1 MKVLKFGGSSIG
13 DAGRIKNV
21 IEIVKNSIQKNKR
34 IVLIF
39 SAFYQVTDNL
49 LKMSQVASEGN
60 LDYKELFKKLEE
72 KHISIAKKLLAVK
85 TQSSILAQL
94 KLHLNELDD
103 VLHGVFLVKEI
114 SSRTQDFILSFGERL
129 STYIISHVLIDQNI
143 ACEFLDSRS
152 LLKTDESFGAAKVDF
167 NKTYEN
173 ICTYFSK
180 HKKLQVVTGF
190 IGSTY
195 NNETTT
201 LGRGGSDYTASIFAA
216 ALNAKEIEI
225 WTDVDGVHTAD
236 PRKVKKAF
244 PLKGLT
250 YEEAMELSHF
260 GAKVIHPPTMHPAM
274 DKNIPI
280 RIKNTFNR
288 DFKGTLINGHTDRNN
303 FLIKAISS
311 IDNISLITIQGG
323 GMVGVTGIAQRI
335 FSALSAKQ
343 INIIL
348 ITQASSE
355 HSLCIAVMPKAASNA
370 KKALQQEFYYE
381 IKEKLIYDPVVE
393 TDLSII
399 AIVGENM
406 RKTPGI
412 SGRIFQAL
420 GKNGINIVA
429 IAQGSS
435 ELNISTVIS
444 RNDETK
450 ALNALHDAFFLS
462 ITKTVNVYIVG
473 TGLVGGTL
481 LKQITSQAD
490 FLAKEYLLN
499 LKVIAL
505 ANSKN
510 MLIDS
515 NSINPEKWEE
525 NLRSKGSKT
534 NLNSFIKEMKKLNL
548 PNSIFVDCTASDEVT
563 LRYKDILDS
572 SISVVTPNKRA
583 NSSSFDYYLQ
593 LKQSAIKHNVKF
605 LYETNVGAGLPII
618 STVNDLV
625 TSGDKIL
632 KIEGVM
638 SGTLSYIFTSFKKGK
653 TFSETVQEARE
664 KGYTEP
670 DPREDLNGMD
680 VARKLLILARETG
693 LSLELK
699 NIKVENLVPPPIRGA
714 KSTNDFFTKLKKHDD
729 EFEAKRNAAE
739 VKGNALRYIA
749 SLRNGK
755 AEISLQEVDNKH
767 PFYSLSESDNIFALY
782 TKHYKDR
789 PIVVK
794 GPGAGADV
802 TAAGVFAD
810 ILRISNYLS

>member
-1 MKVLKFGGSSIG
+1 M
-13 DAGRIKNV
+13 
-21 IEIVKNSIQKNKR
+21 
-34 IVLIF
+34 
-39 SAFYQVTDNL
+39 
-49 LKMSQVASEGN
+49 
-60 LDYKELFKKLEE
+60 
-72 KHISIAKKLLAVK
+72 
-85 TQSSILAQL
+85 
-94 KLHLNELDD
+94 
-103 VLHGVFLVKEI
+103 
-114 SSRTQDFILSFGERL
+114 
-129 STYIISHVLIDQNI
+129 
-143 ACEFLDSRS
+143 
-152 LLKTDESFGAAKVDF
+152 
-167 NKTYEN
+167 
-173 ICTYFSK
+173 
-180 HKKLQVVTGF
+180 
-190 IGSTY
+190 
-195 NNETTT
+195 
-201 LGRGGSDYTASIFAA
+201 
-216 ALNAKEIEI
+216 
-225 WTDVDGVHTAD
+225 
-236 PRKVKKAF
+236 KKAF

-399 AIVGENM
+399 AIVGEKM

-548 PNSIFVDCTASDEVT
+548 PNSIFV
-563 LRYKDILDS
+563 
-572 SISVVTPNKRA
+572 
-583 NSSSFDYYLQ
+583 
-593 LKQSAIKHNVKF
+593 
-605 LYETNVGAGLPII
+605 
-618 STVNDLV
+618 
-625 TSGDKIL
+625 
-632 KIEGVM
+632 
-638 SGTLSYIFTSFKKGK
+638 
-653 TFSETVQEARE
+653 
-664 KGYTEP
+664 
-670 DPREDLNGMD
+670 
-680 VARKLLILARETG
+680 
-693 LSLELK
+693 
-699 NIKVENLVPPPIRGA
+699 
-714 KSTNDFFTKLKKHDD
+714 
-729 EFEAKRNAAE
+729 
-739 VKGNALRYIA
+739 
-749 SLRNGK
+749 
-755 AEISLQEVDNKH
+755 
-767 PFYSLSESDNIFALY
+767 
-782 TKHYKDR
+782 
-789 PIVVK
+789 
-794 GPGAGADV
+794 
-802 TAAGVFAD
+802 
-810 ILRISNYLS
+810 

>member
-699 NIKVENLVPPPIRGA
+699 NIKVENLVPPPVRGA

>member
-13 DAGRIKNV
+13 DVDRIKNV
-21 IEIVKNSIQKNKR
+21 LGIVKESLRKNKK
-34 IVLIF
+34 IAVIF
-39 SAFYQVTDNL
+39 SAFYEVTDSL
-49 LKMSQVASEGN
+49 LKMSQIAAEGRK
-60 LDYKELFKKLEE
+60 DYLELFKKIEE
-72 KHISIAKKLLAVK
+72 KHINIAKELLAVK
-85 TQSSILAQL
+85 TQSSILATL
-94 KLHLNELDD
+94 KLHLNELED
-103 VLHGVFLVKEI
+103 VLHGVYLVKEI
-114 SSRTQDFILSFGERL
+114 SPRTQDFILSFGERL
-129 STYIISHVLIDQNI
+129 STIIISNSLTDRNI
-143 ACEFLDSRS
+143 ECEFLDSR
-152 LLKTDESFGAAKVDF
+152 LLIKTDESFGNAKVDF
-167 NKTYEN
+167 KTTYKN
-173 ICTYFSK
+173 IQDYFK
-180 HKKLQVVTGF
+180 NHKKLQTITGF
-190 IGSTY
+190 IASTS

-201 LGRGGSDYTASIFAA
+201 LGRGGSDYTASIYAS
-216 ALNAKEIEI
+216 ALDADEIEI

-236 PRKVKKAF
+236 PRKVRKAF
-244 PLKGLT
+244 PLKGMT

-260 GAKVIHPPTMHPAM
+260 GAKVIHPPTMHPALE
-274 DKNIPI
+274 KKIPI
-280 RIKNTFNR
+280 RIKNTFNTS
-288 DFKGTLINGHTDRNN
+288 FKGTLINGHSDKNN

-311 IDNISLITIQGG
+311 IDDISLITIQGS

-335 FSALSAKQ
+335 FSALGSKM

-355 HSLCIAVMPKAASNA
+355 HSLCIAVMPKDAGIA
-370 KKALQQEFYYE
+370 KRSIQQEFHYE
-381 IKEKLIYDPVVE
+381 IKEKIINEPIVE
-393 TDLSII
+393 TNLSII

-435 ELNISTVIS
+435 ELNISTVVS

-462 ITKTVNVYIVG
+462 ITKTVNLFIVG
-473 TGLVGGTL
+473 SGLVGGTL
-481 LKQITSQAD
+481 LKQIANQAD
-490 FLAKEYLLN
+490 YLAKEYLLN

-505 ANSKN
+505 ANSKK
-510 MLIDS
+510 MLLDSDSIDPLNWS
-515 NSINPEKWEE
+515 DK
-525 NLRSKGSKT
+525 LQSKGSKT

-548 PNSIFVDCTASDEVT
+548 PNSIFVDCTASDEVA
-563 LRYKDILDS
+563 LKYKEILDS

-583 NSSSFDYYLQ
+583 NSSSFEYYQQ

-618 STVNDLV
+618 STLNDLV
-625 TSGDKIL
+625 TSGDQVL

-638 SGTLSYIFTSFKKGK
+638 SGTLSYIFTSFTKGR
-653 TFSETVQEARE
+653 TFTETVKEAQE

-699 NIKVENLVPPPIRGA
+699 NIKVENLVPLPARNA
-714 KSTNDFFTKLKKHDD
+714 KSANDFFAKLKNHDE
-729 EFEAKRNAAE
+729 EFENKRSSAE
-739 VKGNALRYIA
+739 SKGNVLRYIA

-755 AEISLQEVDNKH
+755 ANISLQEVGSKH

>member
-13 DAGRIKNV
+13 DADRIKNV

-72 KHISIAKKLLAVK
+72 KHIFMAKKLLAVK

-699 NIKVENLVPPPIRGA
+699 NIKVENLVPPPVRGA

>member
-13 DAGRIKNV
+13 DAGRIKNL

-435 ELNISTVIS
+435 ELNISIVIS

-462 ITKTVNVYIVG
+462 PKMRG
-473 TGLVGGTL
+473 
-481 LKQITSQAD
+481 
-490 FLAKEYLLN
+490 
-499 LKVIAL
+499 
-505 ANSKN
+505 
-510 MLIDS
+510 
-515 NSINPEKWEE
+515 
-525 NLRSKGSKT
+525 
-534 NLNSFIKEMKKLNL
+534 
-548 PNSIFVDCTASDEVT
+548 
-563 LRYKDILDS
+563 
-572 SISVVTPNKRA
+572 
-583 NSSSFDYYLQ
+583 
-593 LKQSAIKHNVKF
+593 
-605 LYETNVGAGLPII
+605 
-618 STVNDLV
+618 
-625 TSGDKIL
+625 
-632 KIEGVM
+632 
-638 SGTLSYIFTSFKKGK
+638 
-653 TFSETVQEARE
+653 
-664 KGYTEP
+664 
-670 DPREDLNGMD
+670 
-680 VARKLLILARETG
+680 RKLRFKRGTSVFMNKMAYITPSG
-693 LSLELK
+693 K
-699 NIKVENLVPPPIRGA
+699 PPNRRI
-714 KSTNDFFTKLKKHDD
+714 
-729 EFEAKRNAAE
+729 
-739 VKGNALRYIA
+739 
-749 SLRNGK
+749 
-755 AEISLQEVDNKH
+755 
-767 PFYSLSESDNIFALY
+767 
-782 TKHYKDR
+782 R
-789 PIVVK
+789 PIMRPIPKAYIHV
-794 GPGAGADV
+794 A
-802 TAAGVFAD
+802 
-810 ILRISNYLS
+810 LE

>member
-13 DAGRIKNV
+13 DTGRIKNV
-21 IEIVKNSIQKNKR
+21 IEIVKSSIQKNKR

-39 SAFYQVTDNL
+39 SAFYEVTDSL
-49 LKMSQVASEGN
+49 LKMGQAASEGN
-60 LDYKELFKKLEE
+60 LIYKELFKKLEE
-72 KHISIAKKLLAVK
+72 KHISIAKELLAVK

-94 KLHLNELDD
+94 KLNLNQLED

-114 SSRTQDFILSFGERL
+114 SPRTQDFILSFGELL
-129 STYIISHVLIDQNI
+129 STYIISHILIDQNI

-152 LLKTDESFGAAKVDF
+152 LIKTDETFGAAKVDF
-167 NKTYEN
+167 NKTYDD
-173 ICTYFSK
+173 IRAYFIK

-244 PLKGLT
+244 PLKGLS

-288 DFKGTLINGHTDRNN
+288 DFKGTLINGHADRNN

-311 IDNISLITIQGG
+311 IDDISLITIQGG

-335 FSALSAKQ
+335 FSALGAKQ

-355 HSLCIAVMPKAASNA
+355 HSLCIAVMPKAATLA

-393 TDLSII
+393 TNLSII

-412 SGRIFQAL
+412 SGRIFQAM

-435 ELNISTVIS
+435 ELNISAVIS

-462 ITKTVNVYIVG
+462 ITKTVNLYIVG

-481 LKQITSQAD
+481 LKQIANQTEY
-490 FLAKEYLLN
+490 LAKEYLLN
-499 LKVIAL
+499 IKIIAL
-505 ANSKN
+505 ANSKQ
-510 MLIDS
+510 MIFDS
-515 NSINPEKWEE
+515 NSIEPLMWAQKLQHE
-525 NLRSKGSKT
+525 GSRT
-534 NLNSFIKEMKKLNL
+534 NLHSFIKEMRKLNL
-548 PNSIFVDCTASDEVT
+548 PNSIFVDCTASDEVAF
-563 LRYKDILDS
+563 RYKEILDS

-583 NSSSFDYYLQ
+583 NSGSSEYYQQ
-593 LKQSAIKHNVKF
+593 LKQSALKHNVKF

-618 STVNDLV
+618 STITDLV
-625 TSGDKIL
+625 TSGDEIL

-638 SGTLSYIFTSFKKGK
+638 SGTLSYIFTSFTNGK
-653 TFSETVQEARE
+653 TFTQIVKEAQE
-664 KGYTEP
+664 KGFTEP

-693 LSLELK
+693 FSLELK
-699 NIKVENLVPPPIRGA
+699 NIKVENLVPLPARNA
-714 KSTNDFFTKLKKHDD
+714 KSTKEFFIKLKKHDR
-729 EFEAKRNAAE
+729 EFETKRKNAE
-739 VKGNALRYIA
+739 TYGNVLRYIA

-755 AEISLQEVDNKH
+755 ASISLQEVNHTH

-802 TAAGVFAD
+802 TASGVFAD